1 MKTPPSN
8 KIASAYKFS
17 DRFVLHSQAR
27 TPAWF
32 YIACEP
38 YVTLSTSVTTEE
50 IGAAAQTVLTGF
62 RAEIPQP
69 TDFKQVTA
77 DFVRGV
83 GAKSHKK
90 LQETSICC
98 GINEQDGKIEFKP
111 THNGGTS
118 GDSKGFQPIAAEK
131 ISLPSNASTTEIGSA
146 LLKAFSLCTT
156 VYAQP

>member
-27 TPAWF
+27 RPAGF

-38 YVTLSTSVTTEE
+38 YVTLSNSATAEE
-50 IGAAAQTVLTGF
+50 IGIAVQTVLTGF
-62 RAEIPQP
+62 RSEIPQP
-69 TDFKQVTA
+69 TDLKQVTA
-77 DFVRGV
+77 DFVRGI

-98 GINEQDGKIEFKP
+98 GINEQDGKIDLKP
-111 THNGGTS
+111 KHNGGTS
-118 GDSKGFQPIAAEK
+118 GDSKGFQPIVDSK
-131 ISLPSNASTTEIGSA
+131 ISLPSNSSPAEIGSA
-146 LLKAFSLCTT
+146 LLKAFLLCTT
-156 VYAQP
+156 VYKQP